1 MTKEPYV
8 GPYRGRQ
15 MSAEDKMYKVKIL
28 DPVKGDVV
36 RSFLA
41 ELEQIQWNGNGLP
54 CLYAGSSQASS
65 TSKDPDNG
73 NVIEGKYSD
82 YKVNHLS
89 IIDFKYRKYKEGGQC
104 KNLDNDDSR
113 PYNGK

>member
-15 MSAEDKMYKVKIL
+15 MSAEEKMYKVKIL
-28 DPVKGDVV
+28 DPIKGDVV
-36 RSFLA
+36 RSFLT
-41 ELEQIQWNGNGLP
+41 ELEQIQWDGKELP

-65 TSKDPDNG
+65 TSKDPGNG

-82 YKVNHLS
+82 YQMDHLS
-89 IIDFKYRKYKEGGQC
+89 SVNFKYRKYREGGEC
-104 KNLDNDDSR
+104 ENLYNDDNR
-113 PYNGK
+113 PYGG

>member
-1 MTKEPYV
+1 MTKTAYV
-8 GPYRGRQ
+8 GPYRGHQ
-15 MSAEDKMYKVKIL
+15 MSAEDKMYKVSIL

-41 ELEQIQWNGNGLP
+41 ELHQIQWDGKGLP

-82 YKVNHLS
+82 YQMLHLAS
-89 IIDFKYRKYKEGGQC
+89 SNFKFQKYREGGQC
-104 KNLDNDDSR
+104 KILEEEERS
-113 PYNGK
+113 PWSG